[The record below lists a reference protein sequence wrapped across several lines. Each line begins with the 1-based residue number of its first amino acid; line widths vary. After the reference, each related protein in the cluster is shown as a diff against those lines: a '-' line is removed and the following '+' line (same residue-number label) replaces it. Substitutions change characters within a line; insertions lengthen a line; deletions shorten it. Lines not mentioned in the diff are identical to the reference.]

1 MRSAVFFLWSL
12 ALVAPSP
19 STVAADPDGHVN
31 FFVGQKALDSDDWNP
46 ADKQPELGVVMT
58 FGRSDWPVEIALDV
72 LRSTKEDDYVD
83 WGLWNLG
90 TAKFTGA
97 TLEIAPGIR
106 KVWNLGRTRPYVGG
120 GMALIKASVEYE
132 YPTVT
137 YDAEETTL
145 GPWLGG
151 GVFWRLGS
159 RFNLGFDVRWSSGD
173 VNLEV
178 NDDNLFVLNAYNV
191 KAGGLHTGVTVGIG
205 W

>member
-1 MRSAVFFLWSL
+1 MRPIATAFSL
-12 ALVAPSP
+12 LVLVVSSGPALAG
-19 STVAADPDGHVN
+19 DPEGHVN
-31 FFVGQKALDSDDWNP
+31 VFLGQKALDSDDWNP
-46 ADKQPELGVVMT
+46 ADKQPEFGVTMS
-58 FGRSDWPVEIALDV
+58 FGRSDWPVFIVLDV
-72 LRSTKEDDYVD
+72 LKSEREEDYLDPV
-83 WGLWNLG
+83 LSNLG

-106 KVWNLGRTRPYVGG
+106 KIWNLGRTRPYVGG
-120 GMALIKASVEYE
+120 GMALIKASAEYE

-191 KAGGLHTGVTVGIG
+191 KAGGLHTGVTFGIG